1 MARNLDEI
9 RKRTK
14 KKHDKVRAYYD
25 KLKKEKVAGV
35 QKYSEPALLAMVA
48 DKYDYSVKTVE
59 DIVSFQLEKAQER
72 EKKAEEAKANSP
84 QLSILDQIEDESR
97 D

>member
-1 MARNLDEI
+1 MARDSEAI
-9 RKRTK
+9 RNRTK

-25 KLKKEKVAGV
+25 KLKEEKVAGV
-35 QKYSEPALLAMVA
+35 QKYSEAALLAMVA

-72 EKKAEEAKANSP
+72 EKKAEEARANTT
-84 QLSILDQIEDESR
+84 QLSILDEIED
-97 D
+97 DTK